1 MQQICWNIWK
11 ERNQR
16 SVKIKHPTNSLAI
29 SLWTYNSRASSGE
42 EHRRTSWKLIL
53 VDRNQI

>member
-1 MQQICWNIWK
+1 MQRICWNIWK

-29 SLWTYNSRASSGE
+29 SLWTSLEQAQAKSIV
-42 EHRRTSWKLIL
+42 EHRG
-53 VDRNQI
+53 N